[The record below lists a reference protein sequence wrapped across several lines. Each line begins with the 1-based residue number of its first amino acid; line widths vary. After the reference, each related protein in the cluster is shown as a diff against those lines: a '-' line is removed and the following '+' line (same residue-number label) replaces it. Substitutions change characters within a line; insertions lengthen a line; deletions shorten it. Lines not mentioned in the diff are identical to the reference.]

1 MRHVAAVA
9 YLHIVIPRLYCPLSL
24 TSGTEVQLPRDAGH
38 HAVRV
43 LRLRAGDAVTL
54 FDGRGGEF
62 AAELAATDG
71 RAVVA
76 RVGARNRIDRES
88 PLDVTVV
95 HAVAATDRMDYAV
108 QKAVEMGAR
117 AIVPLMTR
125 RSVVQLDARRAEKR
139 VEHWRAIAIASCEQ
153 CGRNMLPEVASIREF
168 GQWIADASDATTR
181 LLLAPGAAAPLAG
194 VARPVG
200 AIQLLVG
207 PEGGFTDDEV
217 GAAVRAGFRPVHL
230 GPRVLRTET
239 AAAAALAAMNALWG
253 DWR

>member
-1 MRHVAAVA
+1 
-9 YLHIVIPRLYCPLSL
+9 LTPRIYCPVPLE
-24 TSGTEVQLPRDAGH
+24 SGADVELPREAGH

-43 LRLRAGDAVTL
+43 LRLKAGEAITL
-54 FDGRGGEF
+54 FDGHGAEF
-62 AAELAATDG
+62 AAELAAIEG

-76 RVGARNRIDRES
+76 RVGARSRVDRES

-95 HAVAATDRMDYAV
+95 HGLAGTDRMDYAI
-108 QKAVEMGAR
+108 QKTVELGVR
-117 AIVPLMTR
+117 AIVPVATT

-153 CGRNMLPEVASIREF
+153 CGRNVLPEIAPVRDF
-168 GQWIADASDATTR
+168 RHWIADASAATTR
-181 LLLAPGAAAPLAG
+181 LLLAPGAAEPLAG
-194 VARPVG
+194 IARPPG
-200 AIQLLVG
+200 ATELLVG
-207 PEGGFTDDEV
+207 PEGGFTDEETS
-217 GAAVRAGFRPVHL
+217 AALRAGFRAVHV